1 MISMNKEYHLG
12 TLRKGLNAVKEARGW
27 GVGGEEGR
35 RAQTSTNSR
44 KDVRVVVMHASSVPG
59 NCSFYL

>member
-27 GVGGEEGR
+27 GVGGKKEEGHR
-35 RAQTSTNSR
+35 QAQI
-44 KDVRVVVMHASSVPG
+44 PG
-59 NCSFYL
+59 RMSEW